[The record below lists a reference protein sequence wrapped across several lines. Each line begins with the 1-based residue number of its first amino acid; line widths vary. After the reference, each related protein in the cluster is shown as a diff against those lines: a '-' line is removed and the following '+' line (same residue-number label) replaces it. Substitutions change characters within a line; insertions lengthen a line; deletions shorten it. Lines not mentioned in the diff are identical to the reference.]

1 MAHKLPWD
9 LNAGMYVIGACI
21 GIASGLWSVE
31 KLPLYSPPILCILWF
46 VAVCVPVGLF
56 DFKTIFHIFG
66 AAYGILHLR
75 LRRIIFYSRNGVC
88 LDRDFEARR
97 DAFRD

>member
-56 DFKTIFHIFG
+56 WKMTVEWTVRWL
-66 AAYGILHLR
+66 AYGWDEPNPVSISPELKL
-75 LRRIIFYSRNGVC
+75 LRRLFSR
-88 LDRDFEARR
+88 LLA
-97 DAFRD
+97 